1 MKNEN
6 TVKNQIIALFSN
18 EITAQGLEDLK
29 AKYPAVLVVDM
40 TQEQALKDARKTRTE
55 RNKLVEAINRRR
67 IDVTTDLKKEGD
79 SLIAEIEKIYSV
91 IVTPFEVEDARLKK
105 IAADKK
111 AKLDELLN
119 KERVKIQEM
128 NSFVSRSQGQN
139 SVYIA
144 EMIESIDLIET
155 DNFHKDV
162 IHEAIQT
169 KKDVLGHLVQMLTD
183 TKARESLEKEQAKLK
198 LQEKISSLQNTP
210 MSMFGKSSEEIQ
222 QKINALS
229 DYEPKEEVFFERTE
243 EVKALMATVLTQLD
257 QVLQQAKFNEEQ
269 QAKIE
274 ADKQAEIDKQAE
286 VNRNAGSKKIMV
298 PASDVAS
305 VQVQAENEEAELIEF
320 KAPTYP
326 QILELKIEELKKTM
340 VQVMG
345 NYQTASEI
353 AEREGFETCFQQD
366 CVIVDLLFKA
376 LSK

>member
-1 MKNEN
+1 MTTENTKNIMTLFENEITEKGIQDLELKYPEKLIVNMKNEDEF
-6 TVKNQIIALFSN
+6 KS
-18 EITAQGLEDLK
+18 
-29 AKYPAVLVVDM
+29 
-40 TQEQALKDARKTRTE
+40 ARKTRTE
-55 RNKLVEAINRRR
+55 MNKLVEAINRRR
-67 IDVTTDLKKEGD
+67 IDVTTELKEEGD
-79 SLIAEIEKIYSV
+79 NLISRIEKIYSV
-91 IVTPFEVEDARLKK
+91 IVAPFEKEDKRLKEV
-105 IAADKK
+105 AKK
-111 AKLDELLN
+111 EKEKLDELLK

-169 KKDVLGHLVQMLTD
+169 KKEVLAQLVQMLTD
-183 TKARESLEKEQAKLK
+183 TKARESLEKEQAKLR

-229 DYEPKEEVFFERTE
+229 DYKPKEEVFFERTE

-274 ADKQAEIDKQAE
+274 ADEKDEIDKQAE
-286 VNRNAGSKKIMV
+286 ANRNAGSRKITV
-298 PASDVAS
+298 PVSDVAS
-305 VQVQAENEEAELIEF
+305 VKVQAGHEEAELIEF